1 MLRTDVRRH
10 EHRSGRPP
18 GARRAAV
25 RGAAAATLLTVLVLL
40 ASAGSAGAA
49 PEPSLPGT
57 PAASPAPPDAAQDY
71 GQGHDEN
78 GHGSAGQT
86 EERRRTEEQQE
97 QKRTKQRAFDKRVE
111 KYRAFLKQRGALL
124 SAFKV
129 TDEHGIPV
137 TVFEPDPDTGDT
149 WDIPAKIEGMAIT
162 WLFAATVWTVAF
174 ACWLLVWALSWSLAS
189 VLLRPAQE
197 ISHALYA
204 QSVLQLGLP
213 SVALA
218 FSGVVAAWHVFFGRR
233 QRGWGELTASTLIS
247 ALAATTLL
255 APPSMLLSERDGA
268 VGQFRALGL
277 TVAAIVLDDEN
288 AVRDA
293 TDARALTRP
302 LTDRIVDTFVV
313 QPSMLLAYGRT
324 FSGSCA
330 AEYAESRVAQVAW
343 DQAEDQLVEE
353 LFSDSGA
360 GGQAKE
366 RQAAV
371 NDLLTGSNSTG
382 AITALRI
389 SPSRWLNAQAEQ
401 WAMDEYGTASPAES
415 FEKKCMAGQNAGEAK
430 KAGPDRAF
438 AALFVFFAALLV
450 VVLVCA
456 QSLSY
461 LAAQGVLAGEA
472 MFAEV
477 VLVAGILPG
486 PGRALLWQRAVNVA
500 RLLGLL
506 VALVVLLAVSVV
518 VISTVLDAD
527 IPGGLTAR
535 FFVVDLLVITA
546 FRYRKKLVHKSRS
559 LAAEARGRL
568 GSTRFVGSPPA
579 RFDPGG
585 ERSGGAGKLA
595 ATGMMLGALAGGGA
609 MGALHSPQMA
619 RGALGARLAVG
630 GLRGGARLARGGVR
644 TAGRLGRFGLRY
656 TVGAPVNI
664 PRAGHAALAGARA
677 VPVRLAAAWNRPDRR
692 RWRAAWTRNTGLRA
706 LRNRWRLHRGLP
718 PALHPNPPQPAG
730 GPLPAGNPPLP
741 AGGPP
746 PAAGG
751 GRAGAPPRPRRVP
764 HIAHPPAGPAQ
775 AALRRARARANPHR
789 GPARGAGHLPRPPPA
804 PPRRSPK
811 QPGQGGHP
819 RRRGRP

>member
-1 MLRTDVRRH
+1 MRAPIGTRRLN
-10 EHRSGRPP
+10 RGGRPP
-18 GARRAAV
+18 GGRRAAV
-25 RGAAAATLLTVLVLL
+25 WGAMVATLLTVLVLL

-49 PEPSLPGT
+49 PEPPLPGT
-57 PAASPAPPDAAQDY
+57 PATSSAPPDEAQEP
-71 GQGHDEN
+71 GQQHNEDAPET
-78 GHGSAGQT
+78 AGEEKRQT
-86 EERRRTEEQQE
+86 EEKRA

-189 VLLRPAQE
+189 ILLRPAQE

-204 QSVLQLGLP
+204 QSVLQMGIP

-218 FSGVVAAWHVFFGRR
+218 FSGVVATWHVFFGRR

-268 VGQFRALGL
+268 VGQFRTLGL
-277 TVAAIVLDDEN
+277 TVAAIVVGDEDT
-288 AVRDA
+288 VRDA

-302 LTDRIVDTFVV
+302 LTDRIVDTFIV
-313 QPSMLLAYGRT
+313 QPSMLLTYGRT

-343 DQAEDQLVEE
+343 DQAKDQLVEE

-366 RQAAV
+366 RQAAI
-371 NDLLTGSNSTG
+371 NDLLTGSNSTS

-401 WAMDEYGTASPAES
+401 WAMDKYGTTSPAES
-415 FEKKCMAGQNAGEAK
+415 FEKKCMAGQNASEAK
-430 KAGPDRAF
+430 KASPDRAF
-438 AALFVFFAALLV
+438 AALFVLFAALLV

-461 LAAQGVLAGEA
+461 LAAQGVLAAEA
-472 MFAEV
+472 MFAKV

-518 VISTVLDAD
+518 VISAVLGASGDQ

-546 FRYRKKLVHKSRS
+546 FKYRKKLVHKSRS

-568 GSTRFVGSPPA
+568 GSTRFGGTPPA
-579 RFDPGG
+579 HFDQGG
-585 ERSGGAGKLA
+585 ERNNGAGKLA

-619 RGALGARLAVG
+619 RGALGARLAAG
-630 GLRGGARLARGGVR
+630 GVRGGARLARGGVR

-677 VPVRLAAAWNRPDRR
+677 LPPRLAAAWNRPDRR
-692 RWRAAWTRNTGLRA
+692 QWRATWTRNTGLHA
-706 LRNRWRLHRGLP
+706 LRNRWRIHRGLP
-718 PALHPNPPQPAG
+718 PVHHHGNPAPAPVGRHPAG
-730 GPLPAGNPPLP
+730 GA
-741 AGGPP
+741 
-746 PAAGG
+746 PAAV
-751 GRAGAPPRPRRVP
+751 PPRPRRVP
-764 HIAHPPAGPAQ
+764 HVANPPAGPAQ
-775 AALRRARARANPHR
+775 AALRRARARAGNRYR
-789 GPARGAGHLPRPPPA
+789 GPVRRGGHIPPPPPA
-804 PPRRSPK
+804 PPVPPRPAPRRGPGGRHRG
-811 QPGQGGHP
+811 PGGGQG
-819 RRRGRP
+819 RP